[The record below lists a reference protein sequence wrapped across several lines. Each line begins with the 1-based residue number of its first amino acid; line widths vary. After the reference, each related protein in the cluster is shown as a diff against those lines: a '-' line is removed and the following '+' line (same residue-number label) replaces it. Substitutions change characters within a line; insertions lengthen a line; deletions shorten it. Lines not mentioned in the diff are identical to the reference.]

1 MNVLGH
7 LRERPVHEATGGPDH
22 YVSFVTD
29 PTPTVFLLAG
39 LPGSGK
45 STYARRLEADGVVR
59 VSVDAEMMSRHGR
72 IGVDYP
78 ADAHVRLLGPVL
90 AWASERLIAEV
101 RGGAS
106 VVFDHGLGNRRDRE
120 ELKRIVE
127 SAGATWRLVVFRE
140 EVSTL
145 LQRLARRQGEDPCD
159 SMPITPEML
168 AYLASVYEEPSEEGE
183 ELATW

>member
-1 MNVLGH
+1 M
-7 LRERPVHEATGGPDH
+7 
-22 YVSFVTD
+22 TD

-59 VSVDAEMMSRHGR
+59 VSVDAEMLSRHGR

-78 ADAHVRLLGPVL
+78 SDAHDGLLGPVL
-90 AWASERLIAEV
+90 AWASERLTTEV

-106 VVFDHGLGNRRDRE
+106 VVFDHGLGNRRDRDE
-120 ELKRIVE
+120 FKRIAE
-127 SAGATWRLVVFRE
+127 DAGATWRLVAFRE
-140 EVSTL
+140 ELGTL
-145 LQRLARRQGEDPCD
+145 LERLARRQGDDPCD

-168 AYLASVYEEPSEEGE
+168 AYLASVYEEPSDEGE
-183 ELATW
+183 EFST